1 MMTQRIDTDRLY
13 QAAQG
18 HWRDILTAYGAVLPR
33 HHHQHGPCPMCGGK
47 DRFRFDDQGGRGTWI
62 CNQCGAGPGMT
73 LFLRLTGYNYP
84 AALEAVAQWLGMTN
98 EPRRQPKPAPGL
110 RVVDTTEPPTF
121 NRRAWQQFKA
131 IQAAALPIEGTPV
144 ERYLNQRGIYDA
156 ATHRPPAPLGYHPAL
171 EYWEDG
177 QLLGEFPAMVAPVQ
191 DPAGQVVTLHR
202 TYLTDHGHKAPVPK
216 PRKLLTAPRKGATR
230 GGAVRLFPPT
240 ADGMLALAEGIET
253 ALSVTLATGIPCWAT
268 ISAGGL
274 ERIQLPP
281 NVTSVLI
288 MADKDR
294 SGTGQRAA
302 SAAGARLL
310 AEGRKVQIS
319 MPRYDIPDHAKSLD
333 WLDVYNQ
340 IQAGAVNE

>member
-1 MMTQRIDTDRLY
+1 MMANRIDTDRLY
-13 QAAQG
+13 QTARGQ
-18 HWRDILTAYGAVLPR
+18 WRDILTAYGAVLPR
-33 HHHQHGPCPMCGGK
+33 HHHQHGPCPLCGGK

-62 CNQCGAGPGMT
+62 CNQCGAGLGMT
-73 LFLRLTGYNYP
+73 LLLRLTGYNYP
-84 AALEAVAQWLGMTN
+84 DALEAVAQWLRLDN
-98 EPRRQPKPAPGL
+98 EPGQRPTRAPGL
-110 RVVDTTEPPTF
+110 RVVATSEPDAF
-121 NRRAWQQFKA
+121 NRKAWQQFKA
-131 IQAAALPIEGTPV
+131 IQAAALPIAGTPV
-144 ERYLNQRGIYDA
+144 ARYLIQRGLLDA
-156 ATHRPPAPLGYHPAL
+156 TTHRPPVPLGYHPAL

-202 TYLTDHGHKAPVPK
+202 TYLTPQGDKASVPK

-230 GGAVRLFPPT
+230 GGAVRLFQPT
-240 ADGMLALAEGIET
+240 QDGVLALAEGIET
-253 ALSVTLATGIPCWAT
+253 ALGVTLATGLPCWAT

-281 NVTSVLI
+281 NVNQVLI

-302 SAAGARLL
+302 SAAGARLM
-310 AEGRKVQIS
+310 AEGRKVTIS
-319 MPRYDIPDHAKSLD
+319 IPRHDIPDQAKSLD
-333 WLDVYNQ
+333 WLDIYNR